1 MSKKD
6 KITITREDEF
16 TEIDSELAEAMSLLE
31 ETNARIET
39 MLQEHAKPETQ
50 GEDVPEQP
58 DNADVSPEPG
68 HNA

>member
-6 KITITREDEF
+6 KISITREDEF

-31 ETNARIET
+31 ETNSRIAA

-50 GEDVPEQP
+50 GEGALDPAVNVDLVPESGQ
-58 DNADVSPEPG
+58 DA
-68 HNA
+68 

>member
-31 ETNARIET
+31 ETNSRIEA

-50 GEDVPEQP
+50 GEDAPEQP
-58 DNADVSPEPG
+58 GDTNVSPEPG
-68 HNA
+68 HDA